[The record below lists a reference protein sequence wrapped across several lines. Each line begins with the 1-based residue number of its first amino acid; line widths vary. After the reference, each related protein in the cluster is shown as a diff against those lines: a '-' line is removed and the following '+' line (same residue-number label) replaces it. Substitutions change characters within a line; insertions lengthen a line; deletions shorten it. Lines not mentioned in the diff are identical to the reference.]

1 MNPITG
7 SIIKLVIRNPKIM
20 ETAVFKKVM
29 FVFPNMIAKRYDKSM
44 VKRQGYELP
53 LNEALSYLDF
63 DENYDCQILDLCT
76 GSGFVSLTL
85 ASTYPNAK
93 IIGVDQSL
101 KMLEIAKQK
110 AASENHKNIELLED
124 DVFNLSFNDGTFDLV
139 TVSNAPFY
147 FDEVVRVLKPT
158 GQFLISVSF
167 GGKSIVENS
176 KRIIEVFSR
185 YNLEVT
191 DIKQVSR
198 GAFILSSVKGKMMH

>member
-7 SIIKLVIRNPKIM
+7 SIIKLVIKYPKFM
-20 ETAVFKKVM
+20 ETAVFKKAM

-44 VKRQGYELP
+44 VNRQGYELP
-53 LNEALSYLDF
+53 LNEALGYLDY
-63 DENYDCQILDLCT
+63 DESYDGNILDLCT

-101 KMLEIAKQK
+101 NMLEIAKEK
-110 AASENHKNIELLED
+110 AASENLINIEFLEA
-124 DVFNLSFNDGTFDLV
+124 DVFNLSFNDNSFDFV

-167 GGKSIVENS
+167 GGESIVENG
-176 KRIIEVFSR
+176 KRIAEVFSR

-191 DIKQVSR
+191 EVKQVGK
-198 GAFILSSVKGKMMH
+198 GAFILCTLKEKN